1 MRLLFE
7 TEELTE
13 KVLLYLLSIADKRDH
28 DKIEYLFNTYNSDMI
43 RFAKFR
49 FKYAGVK
56 SYSVDAEDAVQNAF
70 VRIIKYI
77 SAIDFEADET
87 TIRSYVLSIVSNEV
101 ANILTDYKETEDIDA
116 YASSLSDDSFMEQLQ
131 INEQY
136 EGVVAAIEKLDEK
149 YGTALL
155 FRYRDEMTVKE
166 ISGLLGISEKAVYAR
181 LERGKRILLQ
191 KVGQK
196 LANV

>member
-1 MRLLFE
+1 M
-7 TEELTE
+7 
-13 KVLLYLLSIADKRDH
+13 LLYLLSIAAERHH

-77 SAIDFEADET
+77 SSVDFEADEPT
-87 TIRSYVLSIVSNEV
+87 VRSYVLSIVSNEV
-101 ANILTDYKETEDIDA
+101 TNILTDYKETEDIDE
-116 YASSLSDDSFMEQLQ
+116 YVSELTDDSFMEQLN
-131 INEQY
+131 INERY
-136 EGVVAAIEKLDEK
+136 ERVVAAIEKMDDK
-149 YGTALL
+149 YRTALL
-155 FRYRDEMTVKE
+155 LRYRDEMTVKE

-191 KVGQK
+191 KVGQE
-196 LANV
+196 LTNV